1 VRIHRIY
8 CKSVSGSDS
17 VFDLDQSQSD
27 HLIKV
32 LRLKVDDEVE
42 AFDGNG
48 LSAIC
53 RIKEVNRKS
62 IQLERISEM
71 ECKEPFKEKLTA
83 IIPLIKKENLHF
95 MVQKLSEIGV
105 SDFVFYKPD
114 LIDQSIAK
122 KDHLKMLEKCEEVII
137 NACKQCG
144 SNFLPGFQMYLNI
157 NDAIDGLEDK
167 TDVYVFDTQA
177 IETFKANELL
187 PERDV
192 CIISGPESGFSE
204 SELETFKNKD
214 LKMRIIGNNVLR
226 AETAPI
232 VISTL
237 VLNQFDRI

>member
-1 VRIHRIY
+1 MLSLYHP
-8 CKSVSGSDS
+8 
-17 VFDLDQSQSD
+17 
-27 HLIKV
+27 
-32 LRLKVDDEVE
+32 LKGLFFEEHDEVKIAESDVEYLNAEVDALIAARDLSVEE
-42 AFDGNG
+42 AE
-48 LSAIC
+48 AIL
-53 RIKEVNRKS
+53 RVELGSKV
-62 IQLERISEM
+62 SEM
-71 ECKEPFKEKLTA
+71 KSKEPFKEKLTA

-144 SNFLPGFQMYLNI
+144 SNFLPGSQMYLNI

-167 TDVYVFDTQA
+167 TDVYVFDIQA
-177 IETFKANELL
+177 IETFKANEVL

>member
-1 VRIHRIY
+1 
-8 CKSVSGSDS
+8 
-17 VFDLDQSQSD
+17 
-27 HLIKV
+27 
-32 LRLKVDDEVE
+32 
-42 AFDGNG
+42 
-48 LSAIC
+48 
-53 RIKEVNRKS
+53 
-62 IQLERISEM
+62 M

-95 MVQKLSEIGV
+95 MVQKLSEKGV

-157 NDAIDGLEDK
+157 NDAIDDLEDK